1 MRQVHPLT
9 DAHTAGVIHSLRE
22 IKATKAACLAGSD
35 PRAQFTLTALT
46 HLTVAVLIFE
56 RVNSAAAELQTNGDA
71 HDVLLAVHSWT
82 VRTMRGSIG
91 A

>member
-22 IKATKAACLAGSD
+22 IKAPRPRGLAGSD
-35 PRAQFTLTALT
+35 PRALFTLTALT
-46 HLTVAVLIFE
+46 HLTVAVSIFE
-56 RVNSAAAELQTNGDA
+56 RVNSAAAEL
-71 HDVLLAVHSWT
+71 
-82 VRTMRGSIG
+82 RTSRMLQRG